1 LGALNAQGEL
11 TKTGRRMAEFPLDPM
26 MSKMLLGSETYG
38 VSEEICTIC
47 SMLSIGNQ
55 VFYRPKEK
63 AVHADN
69 AKINFNRGALGDH
82 ISLLNVYNQWQETG
96 ESTQWCFENFI
107 QVRSLKKARDVRD
120 QLLGLF
126 ERTEVEM
133 TSNASDT
140 RAIRKAITSGYFYH
154 TALLQRSGDYRT
166 LKKPQTVYMHPQG
179 ALAKANP
186 PPRLVCYFE
195 LVRTQKDY
203 MRTVSEIESE
213 WLIEIAPH
221 LYKPKDVETVDTK
234 KMPKTVGKSSAE

>member
-1 LGALNAQGEL
+1 MQGEL

-26 MSKMLLGSETYG
+26 MSKAMLGAETYG
-38 VSEEICTIC
+38 VSDEICTIC

-69 AKINFNRGALGDH
+69 AKINFNRGAMGDH
-82 ISLLNVYNQWQETG
+82 ISLMNVYNQWQETG
-96 ESTQWCFENFI
+96 ESTQWCFENYI
-107 QVRSLKKARDVRD
+107 QVQSPAAPPHALLLASPLMPPSPPHHGHLITVTSSRSPDPARRPQVRSLKKAKDVRD

-126 ERTEVEM
+126 ERTEIEVS
-133 TSNASDT
+133 SNATDT

-166 LKKPQTVYMHPQG
+166 LKKPQTVFMHPQG

-195 LVRTQKDY
+195 LVRTAKV
-203 MRTVSEIESE
+203 R
-213 WLIEIAPH
+213 
-221 LYKPKDVETVDTK
+221 
-234 KMPKTVGKSSAE
+234 